1 MAATTGKRTPTKSAA
16 NRGKAYE
23 DHEICLIWQVKNTP
37 ENAAALAKLLGRTE
51 GAIDFVWRFC
61 EEVRLNGF
69 EGAIGPRAS
78 RYLISQIQLWGVTR
92 LGKKC
97 YAKIKKLEV

>member
-1 MAATTGKRTPTKSAA
+1 MNDKHYA
-16 NRGKAYE
+16 
-23 DHEICLIWQVKNTP
+23 DHEICLIWQVKKDA
-37 ENAAALAKLLGRTE
+37 ENAKALAKLLGRTE

-61 EEVRLNGF
+61 EEVKDNGF

-92 LGKKC
+92 LGKKKFG
-97 YAKIKKLEV
+97 KIKKLEV